1 MTVYSV
7 VFSLKSGKKIRMEKD
22 KDTKEKLR
30 AQVRH
35 FPDAPGV
42 YIWLSNTMDA
52 LYVGKASSLQKRVS
66 SYFSQARKD
75 PKIAQL
81 IADTETI
88 DIVLT
93 SSPYEALLLESNF
106 IKRYLP
112 RYNIRLKDA
121 KSYQY
126 ISITKDEFPV
136 LKRVRQLQSKDK
148 AHYFG
153 PYTSGKDIVALFS
166 LVAKTFQLR
175 TCKQKKLKIGQKRS
189 CLNYFIGKCSG
200 PCDSHI
206 NKEEYLDKVHQA
218 LLFLRQ
224 DYHTLKKMLQNQM
237 MEAAKS
243 ENFEYAALLRD
254 RLFSLDTLLHKQR
267 VVYPHKLEQD
277 VFALHTMG
285 NQACV
290 DMMRIRDGKLVF
302 EDHFFIDIGLDEQ
315 EEEILRSFI
324 AQYYFQ
330 FSAGKPPKEILV
342 SHAIKDSEDLVSAL
356 KEHFQAS
363 SLKIAKPQRGTKKD
377 TLDICSSNA
386 HQHLS
391 MKLKPIETDITQIHP
406 VLLEMQKRFS
416 MPCVPRR
423 IEGYD
428 ISHISGK
435 ATTASMV
442 CFENAKPHKKSYR
455 IFRVKSVD
463 KPDDPASLKEIL
475 SRRIQHNDEKF
486 GFIPDCWLIDG
497 GIAQFNTAYRIAN
510 ENQLPLTVLSIAK
523 REELVYFDSSMPPL
537 RMNKEDP
544 VLRLLQYIR
553 DEAHRFARKNA
564 TKKYRKMSLEKK

>member
-1 MTVYSV
+1 
-7 VFSLKSGKKIRMEKD
+7 MEKMD
-22 KDTKEKLR
+22 KDKKEKLK

-42 YIWLSNTMDA
+42 YIWLSPAMDA

-66 SYFSQARKD
+66 SYFGQARKD

-81 IADTETI
+81 IAETEKI

-126 ISITKDEFPV
+126 LCISKDEFPA
-136 LKRVRQLQSKDK
+136 LKRVRQLQSRDK

-166 LVAKTFQLR
+166 LMAKTFQLR

-206 NKEEYLDKVHQA
+206 SKEEYLEKVRQV

-224 DYHTLKKMLQNQM
+224 DYHTLKKTLQSQM

-267 VVYPHKLEQD
+267 VIYPKKLEQD
-277 VFALHTMG
+277 VFALHTLG

-290 DMMRIRDGKLVF
+290 DMMRIREGKLIF
-302 EDHFFIDIGLDEQ
+302 EDHFFIEIGLDEQ
-315 EEEILRSFI
+315 EGEILRSFI

-330 FSAGKPPKEILV
+330 FSAGAPPKEILV
-342 SHAIKDSEDLVSAL
+342 SHVMQDTEELVSAL
-356 KEHFQAS
+356 KEHFQVS
-363 SLKIAKPQRGTKKD
+363 SLLIIKPQRGSKKD
-377 TLDICSSNA
+377 TLDICASNA
-386 HQHLS
+386 QQHLS
-391 MKLKPIETDITQIHP
+391 IKLKPIETDIAQIQP

-416 MPCVPRR
+416 MPFVPRR

-428 ISHISGK
+428 ISHIAGK

-442 CFENAKPHKKSYR
+442 CFENARPQKKSYR
-455 IFRVKSVD
+455 MFRIKSID
-463 KPDDPASLKEIL
+463 KPDDPASLKEAL
-475 SRRIQHNDEKF
+475 TRRIQHNDEKF
-486 GFIPDCWLIDG
+486 GLIPDCWLIDG
-497 GIAQFNTAYRIAN
+497 GIAQFNTAYRIVS
-510 ENQLPLTVLSIAK
+510 ENQLPISVLSIAK
-523 REELVYFDSSMPPL
+523 REELVYFDPSLPPL
-537 RMNKEDP
+537 KMNKEDP

-553 DEAHRFARKNA
+553 DESHRFARKNA
-564 TKKYRKMSLEKK
+564 TQKYRKMSLEKRQEKNI